1 MLSKKETM
9 FTRSIKKAVVALL
22 FIAYHL
28 SLITSVTSFSA
39 CTSKPSPEEAAKA
52 EAMAVAQACYDRLLE
67 GDYDGFLA
75 FRHDIDK
82 IPEEMRPQLAD
93 AYKMYMAT
101 EEQLHK
107 GVKKFT
113 AARAQMDSTLNV
125 MQVFMQ
131 LDYGDGTQEEVVVP
145 MVAGEDGQWRMK

>member
-1 MLSKKETM
+1 MSKQI
-9 FTRSIKKAVVALL
+9 IKKAVLALL
-22 FIAYHL
+22 LITCHL
-28 SLITSVTSFSA
+28 SLITFLSSCSNSRT
-39 CTSKPSPEEAAKA
+39 PEEVAQA

-67 GDYDGFLA
+67 GDYEGFLA
-75 FRHDIDK
+75 FRHDIDN
-82 IPEEMRPQLAD
+82 IPEAMRPQLAD

-101 EEQLHK
+101 EEQTHK

-113 AARAQMDSTLNV
+113 ATRAEMDSTTQV

-145 MVAGEDGQWRMK
+145 MVTDKGGQWRMK

>member
-1 MLSKKETM
+1 MINKICRRHLVGLS
-9 FTRSIKKAVVALL
+9 FIICHLSFSVAL
-22 FIAYHL
+22 
-28 SLITSVTSFSA
+28 TSCSNSRTA
-39 CTSKPSPEEAAKA
+39 EEVAQA

-67 GDYDGFLA
+67 GDYEGFLA
-75 FRHDIDK
+75 FRHDIDN
-82 IPEEMRPQLAD
+82 IPEAMRPQLAD

-101 EEQLHK
+101 EEQMHK

-113 AARAQMDSTLNV
+113 TTRAQMDSTMQV

-145 MVAGEDGQWRMK
+145 MVTDEGGQWRMK

>member
-1 MLSKKETM
+1 MAKRIINNAAL
-9 FTRSIKKAVVALL
+9 ALL
-22 FIAYHL
+22 LITFHL
-28 SLITSVTSFSA
+28 SLFTSCNNSR
-39 CTSKPSPEEAAKA
+39 SPEEAAQA

-75 FRHDIDK
+75 FRHNIDD
-82 IPEEMRPQLAD
+82 IPEALRPQLAD

-113 AARAQMDSTLNV
+113 AARAELDSTTQV

-145 MVAGEDGQWRMK
+145 MVADASGQWRMK

>member
-1 MLSKKETM
+1 MT
-9 FTRSIKKAVVALL
+9 TRIIKKAVLVLL
-22 FIAYHL
+22 L
-28 SLITSVTSFSA
+28 VTSITA
-39 CTSKPSPEEAAKA
+39 CKNSRSPEEAAQA

-75 FRHDIDK
+75 FRADIDD
-82 IPEEMRPQLAD
+82 IPEAMRPQLAD

-113 AARAQMDSTLNV
+113 ATRAERDTTLNT
-125 MQVFMQ
+125 MQVFMI
-131 LDYGDGTQEEVVVP
+131 LDYGDGTQEEVTVQ
-145 MVAGEDGQWRMK
+145 MVSTPEGQWRMK

>member
-1 MLSKKETM
+1 MTI
-9 FTRSIKKAVVALL
+9 RIIKKAALVLL
-22 FIAYHL
+22 FI
-28 SLITSVTSFSA
+28 TSIAA
-39 CTSKPSPEEAAKA
+39 CNNNPSPEEAAQA

-75 FRHDIDK
+75 FRHDINR

-107 GVKKFT
+107 SVKKFT
-113 AARAQMDSTLNV
+113 AARAEMDSTSQV

-145 MVAGEDGQWRMK
+145 MVTDASGQWRMK

>member
-1 MLSKKETM
+1 MAKRVIKRVVLSLQLITYN
-9 FTRSIKKAVVALL
+9 LL
-22 FIAYHL
+22 
-28 SLITSVTSFSA
+28 LITSIVA
-39 CTSKPSPEEAAKA
+39 CNNSSSPEEAAKA

-75 FRHDIDK
+75 FRHNIDD
-82 IPEEMRPQLAD
+82 IPEAMRPQLAD

-113 AARAQMDSTLNV
+113 ATRAEMDSTMQV

-145 MVAGEDGQWRMK
+145 MVSDEEGQWRMK

>member
-1 MLSKKETM
+1 MTI
-9 FTRSIKKAVVALL
+9 RIIKRAALALL
-22 FIAYHL
+22 
-28 SLITSVTSFSA
+28 LITSIVA
-39 CTSKPSPEEAAKA
+39 CSNSPSPEEAAQA

-75 FRHDIDK
+75 FRHDIDQ

-113 AARAQMDSTLNV
+113 AARAEMDSTMQV
-125 MQVFMQ
+125 MLVFMQ

-145 MVAGEDGQWRMK
+145 MVTDGSGQWRMK

>member
-1 MLSKKETM
+1 MT
-9 FTRSIKKAVVALL
+9 TRIIKKAVLVLL
-22 FIAYHL
+22 L
-28 SLITSVTSFSA
+28 VTSITA
-39 CTSKPSPEEAAKA
+39 CNNSRSPEEAAQA

-75 FRHDIDK
+75 FRADIDD
-82 IPEEMRPQLAD
+82 IPEAMRPQLAD

-113 AARAQMDSTLNV
+113 ATRAERDTTLNT
-125 MQVFMQ
+125 MQVFML
-131 LDYGDGTQEEVVVP
+131 LDYGDGTQEEVTVQ
-145 MVAGEDGQWRMK
+145 MVSTPEGQWRMK

>member
-1 MLSKKETM
+1 MAKRMIKRVVLSLQLITYN
-9 FTRSIKKAVVALL
+9 LL
-22 FIAYHL
+22 
-28 SLITSVTSFSA
+28 LITSIVA
-39 CTSKPSPEEAAKA
+39 CNNSSSPEEAAKA

-75 FRHDIDK
+75 FRHNIDD
-82 IPEEMRPQLAD
+82 IPEAMRPQLAD

-113 AARAQMDSTLNV
+113 ATRAEMDSTMQV

-145 MVAGEDGQWRMK
+145 MVSDEEGQWRMK

>member
-1 MLSKKETM
+1 M
-9 FTRSIKKAVVALL
+9 RIIKKAALVLL
-22 FIAYHL
+22 FI
-28 SLITSVTSFSA
+28 TSIAA
-39 CTSKPSPEEAAKA
+39 CNNNPSPEEAAQA

-75 FRHDIDK
+75 FRHDIDR

-113 AARAQMDSTLNV
+113 AARAEMDSTSQV

-145 MVAGEDGQWRMK
+145 MVTDASGQWRMK

>member
-1 MLSKKETM
+1 MIKRVVLSLQLITYN
-9 FTRSIKKAVVALL
+9 LL
-22 FIAYHL
+22 
-28 SLITSVTSFSA
+28 LITSIVA
-39 CTSKPSPEEAAKA
+39 CNNSSSPEEAAKA

-75 FRHDIDK
+75 FRHNIDD
-82 IPEEMRPQLAD
+82 IPEAMRPQLAD

-113 AARAQMDSTLNV
+113 ATRAEMDSTMQV

-145 MVAGEDGQWRMK
+145 MVSDGEGQWRMK

>member
-1 MLSKKETM
+1 MMTKQMIS
-9 FTRSIKKAVVALL
+9 KAVLALL
-22 FIAYHL
+22 
-28 SLITSVTSFSA
+28 LITSMVA
-39 CTSKPSPEEAAKA
+39 CKNSPSPEEATKA

-113 AARAQMDSTLNV
+113 AVRAEMDST
-125 MQVFMQ
+125 MQMMHVFMQ

-145 MVAGEDGQWRMK
+145 MVPDGNGQWRMK

>member
-1 MLSKKETM
+1 MTI
-9 FTRSIKKAVVALL
+9 RIIKKAALVLL
-22 FIAYHL
+22 FI
-28 SLITSVTSFSA
+28 TSIAA
-39 CTSKPSPEEAAKA
+39 CNNNPSPEEAAQA

-75 FRHDIDK
+75 FRHDIDR

-113 AARAQMDSTLNV
+113 AARAEMDSTSQV

-145 MVAGEDGQWRMK
+145 MVTDASGQWRMK